1 MAKDKK
7 KDDKKAEKSVRPPIP
22 AQDTTAPIPAQDTTT
37 ESSSTK
43 LTDLQTLVNGV
54 EETQAN
60 PAISDKETEEIEEP
74 PVEDVPQYYNE
85 PVLTQVIVKS
95 YEGEK
100 VHGLYEGEGFAY
112 FEGGNTYK
120 GMFSEG
126 LMHGQGT
133 YTWADGVK
141 YEGTFVKNVQMCHGR
156 YTWKDGSIYEGSIKN
171 GVRHGFG
178 FFRSGTRPVSYIGYW
193 YKGKRHGKG
202 TIYYDQE
209 YTSWYSG
216 DWVNNIKEGWG
227 IRCYKSGN
235 IYEGQWEKNVCHG
248 KGRMRWLTANQE
260 YMGQWVYG
268 IQHGFGTHVWFLKR
282 IPLSQYPLRNE
293 YVGDF
298 VNGERHGHGKFIY
311 ASGAVYN
318 GEWVCN
324 KKHGKGKF
332 VFKNGYVYEGEF
344 IDDRIVEYDAFR
356 MDAMNEKELNAVCT
370 GSCFGTEN
378 ITIIN
383 GSENTSILGSNIE
396 LNIASLLDLL
406 PREER
411 REEVKQV
418 EFAVLRHITE
428 LRRVYTFYSGLGCD
442 HSLDNTFLMTK
453 LQFWRFL
460 KDCRFHHSNITL
472 AEMDRIL
479 SGDKTPLEEIHC
491 PHETLLFRTFLS
503 YLIRLAFHIY
513 YEEHKEKGPYL
524 HKCFLEMMSRNVI
537 PAACRIQGILF
548 SEERCTVF
556 AMSYIDKCWEI
567 YRAFCRPNT
576 RPPFEPTM
584 KMRHFLWMLNDFKL
598 LSKQLT
604 ASRLVEI
611 LVKDGPSLHDSSSTN
626 LEQELVFLEF
636 VEALLGCALVYVTSD
651 MIKEQVDRDNRKRSS
666 FRIKSLSEETTN
678 MSLYPEYSLSQ
689 CTCSRSII
697 GTDINDDVSEVAE
710 LYSCSWLS
718 LSKSVISQDETKKHE
733 SRHLVTEFKTSC
745 QPLRPCE
752 DRGHPLR
759 ESLLDTVL
767 SFHTTDGDIK
777 DVPSLFIW
785 DAEKEQDFC
794 PAKQLTDE
802 PEEAK
807 IEQDKEFRLWM
818 YQVQI
823 FFTTK
828 FFPAYEHEKV
838 LREKIKEKQIQE
850 SELAELRKIKD
861 EELTKLI
868 AEREAAAAEKTFDS
882 KSADFNE
889 LEEPVTQL
897 VPPPKEEAPIVVPP
911 VVIKVPA
918 GKKRRKK

>member
-7 KDDKKAEKSVRPPIP
+7 KDAKKAEKSVHP
-22 AQDTTAPIPAQDTTT
+22 PIPAQDTTT

-43 LTDLQTLVNGV
+43 VTDVQTLMNAV
-54 EETQAN
+54 EETQGN
-60 PAISDKETEEIEEP
+60 PVIPDKELEKVEES
-74 PVEDVPQYYNE
+74 PVQDVPQCYEE

-133 YTWADGVK
+133 YMWADGVK
-141 YEGTFVKNVQMCHGR
+141 YEGTFVKNVQMLNGR
-156 YTWKDGSIYEGSIKN
+156 YTWNDGSIYEGSIKN
-171 GVRHGFG
+171 GLRHGFG
-178 FFRSGTRPVSYIGYW
+178 FFRSGTCPVSYIGYW

-209 YTSWYSG
+209 HNSWYSG

-227 IRCYKSGN
+227 MRCYKSGN
-235 IYEGQWEKNVCHG
+235 IYEGQWEKNVRHG

-268 IQHGFGTHVWFLKR
+268 IQHGYGTHTWFLKR
-282 IPLSQYPLRNE
+282 MPVSQYPLRNE

-311 ASGAVYN
+311 ASGAVYD

-332 VFKNGYVYEGEF
+332 VFKNGHVYEGEF
-344 IDDRIVEYDAFR
+344 VDDRIVEYPAFQVG
-356 MDAMNEKELNAVCT
+356 AMNAKVRNAICT
-370 GSCFGTEN
+370 GSNFGTGN
-378 ITIIN
+378 VTVIN
-383 GSENTSILGSNIE
+383 GTEHSSVLGSNIE
-396 LNIASLLDLL
+396 LDISLLLDLL

-411 REEVKQV
+411 HEEVKQV

-460 KDCRFHHSNITL
+460 KDCQFHHSNITL

-479 SGDKTPLEEIHC
+479 SGDKTQLEEIHC

-513 YEEHKEKGPYL
+513 HEHHKEKGPYL

-537 PAACRIQGILF
+537 PAACHVQGILF

-556 AMSYIDKCWEI
+556 AMSYIDKCWEV
-567 YRAFCRPNT
+567 YRAFCRPST

-598 LSKQLT
+598 LSKQLS

-611 LVKDGPSLHDSSSTN
+611 LVEDGPSLHDSSNTN

-636 VEALLGCALVYVTSD
+636 VEALLDCALVYVTPD
-651 MIKEQVDRDNRKRSS
+651 MIKEQVDHDHRARSS
-666 FRIKSLSEETTN
+666 FRIEGLSEGTTN
-678 MSLYPEYSLSQ
+678 VSLYPEYSLSQ
-689 CTCSRSII
+689 YTYSGSII
-697 GTDINDDVSEVAE
+697 GIHINDDVSEADE
-710 LYSCSWLS
+710 LYACSRLS
-718 LSKSVISQDETKKHE
+718 SSKNVTSQDEINKHE
-733 SRHLVTEFKTSC
+733 
-745 QPLRPCE
+745 PLRLPE
-752 DRGHPLR
+752 DRGHPLQ
-759 ESLLDTVL
+759 EFLLDSVL
-767 SFHTTDGDIK
+767 SFPTTCGDIK
-777 DVPSLFIW
+777 DVPSLVIW
-785 DAEKEQDFC
+785 DAEKEQDFS
-794 PAKQLTDE
+794 PAKELTGE
-802 PEEAK
+802 PKEAGT
-807 IEQDKEFRLWM
+807 EQDEEFSLWM
-818 YQVQI
+818 CRVQI
-823 FFTTK
+823 FFTTR
-828 FFPAYEHEKV
+828 FFPAYQHEKV
-838 LREKIKEKQIQE
+838 LREKIKENRIQDA
-850 SELAELRKIKD
+850 ELAEQRKIKD
-861 EELTKLI
+861 EELAKLI
-868 AEREAAAAEKTFDS
+868 AGREAEEAKKQETAPAD
-882 KSADFNE
+882 KSADFKE

-897 VPPPKEEAPIVVPP
+897 APPLKEEPLTSPPKLLPRYLLA
-911 VVIKVPA
+911 
-918 GKKRRKK
+918 KRERRNKSPDENY

>member
-7 KDDKKAEKSVRPPIP
+7 KDCKKAEKSVHPIP
-22 AQDTTAPIPAQDTTT
+22 PQDTTA

-54 EETQAN
+54 EETQPN
-60 PAISDKETEEIEEP
+60 PVISDKEPEEVEEP
-74 PVEDVPQYYNE
+74 PVQNVPQYYEE

-141 YEGTFVKNVQMCHGR
+141 YEGTFVKNVQMFNGR
-156 YTWKDGSIYEGSIKN
+156 YTWNDGSIYEGSIKN

-178 FFRSGTRPVSYIGYW
+178 FFRSGTHPVSYIGYW
-193 YKGKRHGKG
+193 CKGKRHGKG
-202 TIYYDQE
+202 TIYYDRE
-209 YTSWYSG
+209 HTSWYSG
-216 DWVNNIKEGWG
+216 NWVNNVKEGWG
-227 IRCYKSGN
+227 MRCYKSGN
-235 IYEGQWEKNVCHG
+235 IYEGQWEKNVRHG

-260 YMGQWVYG
+260 YMGHWVYG
-268 IQHGFGTHVWFLKR
+268 LQHGYGTHTWFLKR
-282 IPLSQYPLRNE
+282 TPASQYPLRNE
-293 YVGDF
+293 YIGDF

-311 ASGAVYN
+311 ASGAVYD

-332 VFKNGYVYEGEF
+332 VFKNGHVYEGEF
-344 IDDRIVEYDAFR
+344 TDDHIVEYPASHVH
-356 MDAMNEKELNAVCT
+356 AMNAKELNATCT
-370 GSCFGTEN
+370 GSPFDTVEN
-378 ITIIN
+378 ITTIN
-383 GSENTSILGSNIE
+383 GSGKTSILGSDIE
-396 LNIASLLDLL
+396 LDISSLLDVL
-406 PREER
+406 PGEKRH
-411 REEVKQV
+411 EEVKQV

-460 KDCRFHHSNITL
+460 KDCQFHHSNITL

-479 SGDKTPLEEIHC
+479 SGDKTPLAEIHC

-513 YEEHKEKGPYL
+513 HEDHKEKGPYL
-524 HKCFLEMMSRNVI
+524 HKCFSEMMSRNVI
-537 PAACRIQGILF
+537 PAACRVQGILF
-548 SEERCTVF
+548 SEEQCTVF

-567 YRAFCRPNT
+567 YRAFCRPST

-611 LVKDGPSLHDSSSTN
+611 LVKDGPSPHDSSSTN

-636 VEALLGCALVYVTSD
+636 VEALLDCALLYVTSD
-651 MIKEQVDRDNRKRSS
+651 IIKEQVDHDCQARSG
-666 FRIKSLSEETTN
+666 FRIEGLSEGTTDV
-678 MSLYPEYSLSQ
+678 SLYPEYSLSQ
-689 CTCSRSII
+689 CTYSRSII
-697 GTDINDDVSEVAE
+697 GTHINDDISEAAE

-718 LSKSVISQDETKKHE
+718 SSEDVISQDKIKKHK
-733 SRHLVTEFKTSC
+733 S
-745 QPLRPCE
+745 LRPCE
-752 DRGHPLR
+752 DRGHSLQ
-759 ESLLDTVL
+759 EFLLDTVH
-767 SFHTTDGDIK
+767 SFHTTHGDFR
-777 DVPSLFIW
+777 DVPSLFTW

-794 PAKQLTDE
+794 PAKELTDE
-802 PEEAK
+802 PKGTKPEYDEE
-807 IEQDKEFRLWM
+807 FSMWM
-818 YQVQI
+818 RQVQI

-828 FFPAYEHEKV
+828 VFPAYQHEKV
-838 LREKIKEKQIQE
+838 LRSKIKENQRGDA
-850 SELAELRKIKD
+850 ELAELRRIKD
-861 EELTKLI
+861 EELAKLI
-868 AEREAAAAEKTFDS
+868 AGREAEEAKRQEAAAAEKTFYS
-882 KSADFNE
+882 RSADFKE
-889 LEEPVTQL
+889 LEEPVTEL
-897 VPPPKEEAPIVVPP
+897 VPSPKEEAPSVAPAVVT
-911 VVIKVPA
+911 KVLA
-918 GKKRRKK
+918 GKKKKKK